1 MTCDTAVCEATANI
15 SFTMCGT
22 SGKKMGDAE
31 GTCQREMILSDKEEK
46 KRDSGWREQIK
57 CCNECAVIL
66 AVLISLFVYFSSHLP
81 RHTVPQCFPS
91 SLVRS
96 YCCALMHVLGWC
108 SCPEHLCLF
117 VSVAQCLFMCVC
129 LYVCVCVYTLAYF
142 FLLIK
147 LPWWSD
153 TSCVSANSSCFWP
166 FCRTCEYTHT
176 HTHTHMHTCPHK
188 LVMDGVIT
196 WGF

>member
-1 MTCDTAVCEATANI
+1 MQLQTPALQRMELR
-15 SFTMCGT
+15 G
-22 SGKKMGDAE
+22 KMGGAE
-31 GTCQREMILSDKEEK
+31 ETCWREMILSDKEK
-46 KRDSGWREQIK
+46 KNRVSCWREQIK
-57 CCNECAVIL
+57 RCNECAVIL

-81 RHTVPQCFPS
+81 RHAVPQCFPS

-108 SCPEHLCLF
+108 SCPGRL
-117 VSVAQCLFMCVC
+117 C
-129 LYVCVCVYTLAYF
+129 LYVCSSMAACVCLCVCVYKLAYF

-147 LPWWSD
+147 LLQWSD

-166 FCRTCEYTHT
+166 LCRTCEHT
-176 HTHTHMHTCPHK
+176 HHMHTCPHK

-196 WGF
+196 WSF